1 MNAFF
6 RAVIPFVVNV
16 LRGKPATL
24 TIGDAVPTE
33 GEAITDGIEDLGV
46 DLLTRPPDGPD
57 FDTLLAP
64 LEAKQ
69 PT

>member
-16 LRGKPATL
+16 LRGKPATI
-24 TIGDAVPTE
+24 TSGDTVPTE
-33 GEAITDGIEDLGV
+33 GEAITDGIEDLAEDV
-46 DLLTRPPDGPD
+46 IEKPPDRPD
-57 FDTLLAP
+57 FDAALAP
-64 LEAKQ
+64 FEAKG